1 MSSAISFNG
10 RNWRRRAPLYA
21 SSFVDVDGSN
31 RLAFDSSH
39 GRQREREREYYDR
52 WPIQDRKIVVH
63 FALMP
68 ACVGGAESLCAN
80 CWPLLFAGA
89 EIAARFRIVGDKS
102 SCSKRSTM
110 ITDRLGIDRLEKDSS
125 RY

>member
-1 MSSAISFNG
+1 MSSVISTIEIGEGERHFTL
-10 RNWRRRAPLYA
+10 RPSLTWTDRI
-21 SSFVDVDGSN
+21 
-31 RLAFDSSH
+31 DSLLIRH
-39 GRQREREREYYDR
+39 MADKEREREYYDR

-89 EIAARFRIVGDKS
+89 EIAARFRIVGNKS